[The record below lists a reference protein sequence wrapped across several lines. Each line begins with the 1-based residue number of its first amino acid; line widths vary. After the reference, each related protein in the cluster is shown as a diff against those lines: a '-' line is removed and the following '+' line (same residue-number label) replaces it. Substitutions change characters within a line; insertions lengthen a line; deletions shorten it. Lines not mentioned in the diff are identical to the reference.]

1 MNGIVPENF
10 VAMQGHAQ
18 RFRLKKLEEIIWN
31 DQDEVFSR
39 NIVDPSDFSGL
50 EQSYPEFLVIN
61 AFGEFSLGTWNPRT
75 MTIDKFENH
84 LISGAPLHLDQI
96 KDLLNLERWSA
107 KWNSK
112 FLLGADL
119 EHKLIVLPPVTDAPG
134 MKASF
139 AVIIQDSMDFTYSL
153 RLDFE
158 LE

>member
-1 MNGIVPENF
+1 
-10 VAMQGHAQ
+10 
-18 RFRLKKLEEIIWN
+18 
-31 DQDEVFSR
+31 
-39 NIVDPSDFSGL
+39 
-50 EQSYPEFLVIN
+50 
-61 AFGEFSLGTWNPRT
+61 